1 LAVRAVGPVVSPT
14 AVLFDM
20 DGVIVNSEDFWV
32 ELETEEVLPAAVEG
46 QAVSEGEITGINY
59 REIYDYLDERY
70 EVAVD
75 REEWLEYYESAAEE
89 VYTEKVD
96 LMPGFRDLL
105 ADLHDRGL
113 RVAVV
118 SSSPHEWIG
127 MVTERFGLDGEFDA
141 VVSADD
147 VDADSKPE
155 PDVYEHAAREVGV
168 DAADC
173 IAVEDSK
180 NGVKSAKAAGMTA
193 IGYRT
198 ETNAEMD
205 LTEADGVADGA
216 EKLRSELLSRT
227 A

>member
-1 LAVRAVGPVVSPT
+1 MSPT

-32 ELETEEVLPAAVEG
+32 ELETEEILPAAVPDG
-46 QAVSEGEITGINY
+46 DISEDEITGINY
-59 REIYDYLDERY
+59 REIYDYLDEY
-70 EVAVD
+70 YDVAID
-75 REEWLEYYESAAEE
+75 SEEWERRYESAAEGI
-89 VYTEKVD
+89 YAEKVD
-96 LMPGFRDLL
+96 LMPGFRDLVETL
-105 ADLHDRGL
+105 RDRGC

-118 SSSPHEWIG
+118 SSSPQEWIR
-127 MVTERFGLDGEFDA
+127 MVTERFGLTDLFEA

-147 VDADSKPE
+147 IDADSKPA
-155 PDVYEHAAREVGV
+155 PDVFEHAARQVGV
-168 DAADC
+168 DPADC

-193 IGYRT
+193 VGYRT

-205 LTEADGVADGA
+205 LDEADAVADGA
-216 EKLRSELLSRT
+216 EELHDDLLSRT

>member
-1 LAVRAVGPVVSPT
+1 MSPK

-32 ELETEEVLPAAVEG
+32 ELETEEILPAAVEG
-46 QAVSEGEITGINY
+46 QEVSEDEITGINY

-70 EVAVD
+70 EVSVG
-75 REEWLEYYESAAEE
+75 REEWLEYYESAAGDI
-89 VYTEKVD
+89 YAEKVD

-105 ADLHDRGL
+105 AALHDRGL

-127 MVTERFGLDGEFDA
+127 MVTERFGIDGEFDA
-141 VVSADD
+141 VISADD

-168 DAADC
+168 DPADC

-205 LTEADGVADGA
+205 LSEADAVADGA
-216 EKLRSELLSRT
+216 EELREELLSRT
-227 A
+227 E